1 MKWLHFYWKSSSGSS
16 VENGPEKVKM
26 EWEDRTE
33 SSSTNPD
40 VKILALTR
48 MVAMETEKEKKSI
61 LVNGLKM
68 RQEGA
73 FCNNLQKEK
82 VNLTQNRIN
91 ANEFL

>member
-16 VENGPEKVKM
+16 VENGPEKAKM

-48 MVAMETEKEKKSI
+48 MVAMETEKEKNQY
-61 LVNGLKM
+61 LLMG
-68 RQEGA
+68 
-73 FCNNLQKEK
+73 
-82 VNLTQNRIN
+82 
-91 ANEFL
+91 